1 VSLREQIRQ
10 LRQIV
15 LGDPARRFA
24 SASLVLTL
32 SLAIAPAKNFF
43 SPWRQYQRQFLKLV
57 RSRPDSAALHKRFK
71 SGIHQIWIPEQGVA
85 DRCSTCHLGLEEV
98 TLTGVRQ
105 QPFRPHPPIPHSL
118 SEFGCVICHRGQGEA
133 TTVQAAHGVTQS
145 WEQPILPAKYLE
157 SSCGQCHL
165 GAVEGT
171 PKLNTG
177 RQLLARLGCAHCHT
191 ITQPDSTALA
201 PNDDPPPLGHIA
213 EKTSREWLF
222 AWIKNP
228 QAYAAS
234 STMPD
239 FQLNDQQAADIASF
253 LISQSTPSAAQMDQ
267 ADDREKGQPGGIP
280 EQGASFYGASFCSS
294 CHAIQNTA
302 GNLVGGDFGP
312 ELTRIGSKVN
322 PGWLRRWLAN
332 PRAYDSRTRMPHY
345 RFDENQVA
353 LLAEFLLSKKDDDF
367 LAAARP
373 PAPDSGSVAR
383 GMKLVVEYGCASCHE
398 INGVNRPRNFA
409 PDLSRVGSKALAQI
423 VFTGGRTKTLP
434 GYLAGK
440 LRDPRAS
447 QAGLSQPG
455 LKMPKYS
462 LSGTQVEALT
472 TALLAQT
479 DRAWSQP
486 RELLRC
492 VSGPSNFHV
501 GGEAGRLIEDLRCQS
516 CHSINGNG
524 GDIAPQLT
532 WEGSAVQGPWL
543 EDFMRNPNTLRPAS
557 IRRMPNFN
565 LTSAEVKTISE
576 YILSAR
582 QNPELDSDALDPLA
596 LNSAAATRGKE
607 LFYAKYGCQSCHIA
621 NYKTD
626 KGYIGP
632 PLAATGDR
640 RPAVWVYT
648 WLKNPQKVEPNT
660 LMPNPNV
667 SDTEARDL
675 TAFLMSLK
683 TEKTGSAR

>member
-1 VSLREQIRQ
+1 MSLREQIKRVQ
-10 LRQIV
+10 QIF

-32 SLAIAPAKNFF
+32 SLAIAPAKSFF
-43 SPWRQYQRQFLKLV
+43 SPWRQYQREFLRLV
-57 RSRPDSAALHKRFK
+57 RSHPDSAALQKRFK

-85 DRCSTCHLGLEEV
+85 DRCTTCHLGLEEAGLAV
-98 TLTGVRQ
+98 VRQ
-105 QPFRPHPPIPHSL
+105 QPFQLHPPIPHSL
-118 SEFGCVICHRGQGEA
+118 SEFGCVICHRGQGQA
-133 TTVQAAHGVTQS
+133 TTVEAAHGVTQS

-171 PKLNTG
+171 PKLDTG

-191 ITQPDSTALA
+191 ITQPDGTVLA

-213 EKTSREWLF
+213 EKTSRQWLF
-222 AWIKNP
+222 GWIKDP
-228 QAYAAS
+228 QAYAVS

-239 FQLNDQQAADIASF
+239 FQFNDQQAADIASF
-253 LISQSTPSAAQMDQ
+253 LIAQSTPSAAQMDQ
-267 ADDREKGQPGGIP
+267 ADDPEQGQPGATTP

-312 ELTRIGSKVN
+312 ELTRIGNKVN
-322 PGWLRRWLAN
+322 SGWLRRWLTN
-332 PRAYDSRTRMPHY
+332 PRTYDSRTRMPHY
-345 RFDENQVA
+345 RFDEKQVA
-353 LLAEFLLSKKDDDF
+353 LLAEFLLSKKDDGF
-367 LAAARP
+367 LATARP

-383 GMKLVVEYGCASCHE
+383 GMKLVEEYGCAACHE
-398 INGVNRPRNFA
+398 INGVVHPRNFA
-409 PDLSRVGSKALAQI
+409 PNLSRVGSKALAQI
-423 VFTGGRTKTLP
+423 VFARDQDKTLP

-440 LRDPRAS
+440 LRDPRAP
-447 QAGLSQPG
+447 QPG

-492 VSGPSNFHV
+492 ASAPSNFHV
-501 GGEAGRLIEDLRCQS
+501 GGEVGRLIEDLRCQS
-516 CHSINGNG
+516 CHNINGDG
-524 GDIAPQLT
+524 GDIAPELT
-532 WEGSAVQGPWL
+532 WEGSAVQEAWL

-557 IRRMPNFN
+557 IRRMPKFN

-582 QNPELDSDALDPLA
+582 QSPGLDPDVLDPHT
-596 LNSAAATRGKE
+596 LNKAAAARGEE

-640 RPAVWVYT
+640 RPAAWVYT

-667 SDTEARDL
+667 SDAEARDL

-683 TEKTGSAR
+683 TGKTGSPR